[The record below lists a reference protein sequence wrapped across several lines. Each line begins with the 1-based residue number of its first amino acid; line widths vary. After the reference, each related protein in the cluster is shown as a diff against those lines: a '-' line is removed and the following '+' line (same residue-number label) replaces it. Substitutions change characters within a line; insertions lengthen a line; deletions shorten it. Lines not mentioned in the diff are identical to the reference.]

1 MTKHQPYHLEQA
13 QQLLETGQCHF
24 PLTWDDIAARV
35 ARHDTFGYA
44 LKQAHQGNHRVLEM
58 LVVTA
63 ANNLC
68 KEQDNAS

>member
-1 MTKHQPYHLEQA
+1 MTNHQPYHLEQA
-13 QQLLETGQCHF
+13 FELLDTGQCHF

-44 LKQAHQGNHRVLEM
+44 LKQAHQGNSRVLDM
-58 LVVTA
+58 LIIAA

>member
-13 QQLLETGQCHF
+13 QQLLETGHCHF

-44 LKQAHQGNHRVLEM
+44 LKQAYEGTPR
-58 LVVTA
+58 
-63 ANNLC
+63 
-68 KEQDNAS
+68 S